1 MSTKTKSKFFRVA
14 KAGATSDG
22 RAILKEWIEQMA
34 KNYDPNKYTARISIE
49 HIKGLHP
56 NSEFRNFGDVL
67 ALKTEEK
74 DGELYLLAQ
83 IQPTAELI
91 EYTKK
96 GQKNFTSIE
105 VNPNFA
111 DTGEAYLVGLAVT
124 DNPASLGTEYL
135 KFCAQQGS
143 NSILAKRKADPQNV
157 IAEALEFRLTF
168 DGVAEF
174 NDFPNATVAFTQL
187 HHEISTLQMENIQLR
202 AEFNELK
209 ARFDRL
215 AAMPE
220 TDYPARPEITGH
232 FTDNG
237 YF

>member
-1 MSTKTKSKFFRVA
+1 MSKKSKFFRVA
-14 KAGATSDG
+14 KAGATTDG
-22 RAILKEWIEQMA
+22 RKIEKEWIEQMA
-34 KNYDPNKYTARISIE
+34 RNYDPSKYCARISIE

-56 NSEFRNFGDVL
+56 NSDFRNMGDVL
-67 ALKTEEK
+67 ALKMEEK

-135 KFCAQQGS
+135 KFCAQNES
-143 NSILAKRKADPQNV
+143 NNLLSKRKENPLNLFT
-157 IAEALEFRLTF
+157 EAIEFNLVF
-168 DGVAEF
+168 DGMLDPNSLPKDDVLKFVQMQHQLNDLKMECVALK
-174 NDFPNATVAFTQL
+174 A
-187 HHEISTLQMENIQLR
+187 EIK
-202 AEFNELK
+202 ELK
-209 ARFDRL
+209 AYIEEL
-215 AAMPE
+215 ANTPE
-220 TDYPARPEITGH
+220 VGYTPRPEITGSG
-232 FTDNG
+232 FYGEG